1 LTIARDRLPL
11 FREAAPLAQNGYVTG
26 ASTRN
31 WDSYGDSIL
40 LPEGLALWQ
49 RQLLTDPQTSGGLLV
64 ACAPDRAERIL
75 GRIVEAGY
83 PSARIVGHAEA
94 GSAQVKVT

>member
-1 LTIARDRLPL
+1 
-11 FREAAPLAQNGYVTG
+11 VTG

-31 WDSYGDSIL
+31 WDSYGDGIV
-40 LPEGLALWQ
+40 LPSELEPWQ

-64 ACAPDRAERIL
+64 ACAPERAEHIL

-83 PSARIVGHAEA
+83 PSARIVGEA
-94 GSAQVKVT
+94 AAGFPQVKVI